1 MYSDNSKINKDAKM
15 LEEQQLMTAIK
26 NGEVRLVGILF
37 ERYHLAIFN
46 FFIRLGISRSEAE
59 DFVQETFIR
68 IIKYRNSYDDKSA
81 FSCWCYQIARNIAFD
96 HFKNPRNKIA
106 FCEFDEDT
114 AVETSTVQDT
124 DLYEDQQAR
133 LQLALSRLPF
143 EQREI
148 IVLSRYQQIPYK
160 EISTL
165 LDCNMNT
172 LKTRIRAALIALKK
186 QFDQLS
192 TDNHE

>member
-1 MYSDNSKINKDAKM
+1 M

-46 FFIRLGISRSEAE
+46 FFIRLGVSRNEAE

-68 IIKYRNSYDDKSA
+68 IIKYRYSYDDKGA
-81 FSCWCYQIARNIAFD
+81 FSSWCYQIARNIAFD
-96 HFKNPRNKIA
+96 HFKNPLNKIA

-114 AVETSTVQDT
+114 AVDTNTKDT
-124 DLYEDQQAR
+124 DLYEEQHTR
-133 LQLALSRLPF
+133 LLLALSKLPF

-148 IVLSRYQQIPYK
+148 IVLSRYQQMPYK
-160 EISTL
+160 EIATL

-192 TDNHE
+192 TDHHE